1 MYDTRLID
9 EEIALQTILKSTT
22 EYDIY
27 SYYIGNRFD
36 IGRIMLSPLREDKH
50 PSFGIF
56 KSERYGKLLFKDQA
70 TGLFGDCITFVSKL
84 FNISYREATIKIISD
99 LNNGLT
105 FSTEGIDIQEDYK
118 SISTIISVKKKP
130 FCKADDDY
138 WGQFSLFRDDLRHF
152 NVYPISE
159 YWLNGIVQPWSYKY
173 DNPGYAYEL
182 YNKYKIYKPL
192 SEKKYKWIS
201 NCGSYDIQG
210 YEQLS
215 MNGDLLIITK
225 ALKDVMVLYKLGY
238 QAIAPQGENHSIPEK
253 VITTLKSRFTNII
266 VFYDNDKAGQTG
278 SNKIANKYE
287 LKQIFIPTDL
297 PKDISDYTKE
307 YGLDNSKELLNN
319 LLNDISN

>member
-9 EEIALQTILKSTT
+9 EELALQTILESTT

-27 SYYIGNRFD
+27 SYYIGDNFD
-36 IGRIMLSPLREDKH
+36 IGRIMLSPLRKDKH

-56 KSERYGKLLFKDQA
+56 KSEKYGQLLFKDQA
-70 TGLFGDCITFVSKL
+70 TGVFGNCITFVSKL
-84 FNISYREATIKIISD
+84 FSISYREAVLRILADIEND
-99 LNNGLT
+99 NLT
-105 FSTEGIDIQEDYK
+105 YSVEGIDIQQDYK
-118 SISTIISVKKKP
+118 TISTIISVKKKP
-130 FCKADDDY
+130 FCKADDEY

-159 YWLNGIVQPWSYKY
+159 YWLNGIIQPWAYKW

-182 YNKYKIYKPL
+182 YNKFKIYKPL

-225 ALKDVMVLYKLGY
+225 ALKDVMVLHKLGY

-253 VITTLKSRFTNII
+253 VITTLKDRFTKII
-266 VFYDNDKAGQTG
+266 VFYDNDQAGRNG
-278 SNKIANKYE
+278 ANKIANKFE
-287 LKQIFIPTDL
+287 LTTIFIPENR

-307 YGLDNSKELLNN
+307 YGLDSSKELLNN
-319 LLNDISN
+319 LLNNGK